1 MLFDV
6 DSDDFYTKSDK
17 TFSGIGLLRKIC
29 QHFTIYN
36 QPRMLTLSLPLGAF
50 GIHEKILPSPQ
61 EEECYLANTNIL
73 C

>member
-1 MLFDV
+1 MLCDV

-36 QPRMLTLSLPLGAF
+36 QPRVLKLLLPRSALG
-50 GIHEKILPSPQ
+50 IREKIHYHLQP
-61 EEECYLANTNIL
+61 LRRRNVT
-73 C
+73 

>member
-1 MLFDV
+1 MSFDV

-36 QPRMLTLSLPLGAF
+36 QPRVLKLSLLCSAF
-50 GIHEKILPSPQ
+50 GIHEKI
-61 EEECYLANTNIL
+61 YYHRHRKRNAI
-73 C
+73 